1 MSYQFVNPYNFIPLS
16 GQAPDRKPA
25 GAEAEDE
32 TLFTGEIKYS
42 VLTKTPIF
50 IPNTSCEN
58 MFGSNVEGHK
68 SYDFFS
74 YHDLSDEEERKNAP
88 YVPVIPGS
96 EIRGLIRSNYEILTN
111 SCLSSLDSDNVMSKR
126 TRKVLSPG
134 LIRRKEDGTYDLYD
148 AEDCLLRTKSSDCL
162 EDDDWEPNDTHF
174 SKKSYI
180 QKDLSEGQKV
190 WFKKKTRRG
199 KSLVNHLTKD
209 KTKKGQEGRNSEGY
223 VLKGN
228 DGPVIERN
236 GENDWKA
243 MKHCCHVFAYM
254 TDQPVVR
261 NISLDILQ
269 TVIDEYG
276 KNKETKMHYTVYDAE
291 LKKFMNGEMEQDS
304 CFPVYYD
311 KVDEIGAL
319 YLSPASITREIY
331 ERTLG
336 EIAGPHKTCSKK
348 EKLCPACRLFGM
360 LGKGKDAFAVTSRL
374 RFSDLEFQGSMDKA
388 REAYLEPVTL
398 QPLSSPKLN
407 NMEFYLKRPEDAV
420 FWTYDYYVDQYDMI
434 RKNESGI
441 NGRKFYW
448 HDMST
453 VSGNLR
459 TDEPTQ
465 LNVTVRP
472 LEEKQTFSG
481 SIYFEKLTREELNSL
496 IYTVNTGEKGDIKEK
511 EHGYKLGHAKPLG
524 LGSVALHV
532 DSVSIRVYQSDEH
545 GISRKIKDYEEYQP
559 DELPGLIDRDV
570 LENFQIMTAFNAVE
584 GKNIDYPRRQNGG
597 DIFDW
602 FVQNHKG
609 YKNKN
614 GIRKSLESPSKEIQE
629 YYREYMIPLQTE
641 LGRID
646 VGINKPVPIR
656 TFSTESA
663 SDGKNNGKSA
673 METDFEAHK
682 KYIAE
687 VTGYRNDDVILKT
700 EDGREVSI
708 NFRQLEKIEKGA
720 RKAQDI
726 KKGRKFEIFY
736 RKITMN
742 GPVWEATKG

>member
-1 MSYQFVNPYNFIPLS
+1 MPYQFVNPYNFIPLS

-25 GAEAEDE
+25 GAEAENE

-42 VLTKTPIF
+42 VLTKTPLF

-126 TRKVLSPG
+126 THEVFSSG

-148 AEDCLLRTKSSDCL
+148 AEDCLLRTESSNEMKDGK
-162 EDDDWEPNDTHF
+162 WERTDEHY
-174 SKKSYI
+174 KIKSYI
-180 QKDLSEGQKV
+180 RGDLSEGQKV
-190 WFKKKTRRG
+190 WFKKEPRQG
-199 KSLVNHLTKD
+199 KSLVNYLTKEE
-209 KTKKGQEGRNSEGY
+209 TKKDKDERNAEGY

-228 DGPVIERN
+228 DGPVIKRN
-236 GENDWKA
+236 GRTDWKA
-243 MKHCCHVFAYM
+243 MKHCCHVFAHP
-254 TDQPVVR
+254 TGEPVKK
-261 NISLDILQ
+261 NISLDILK
-269 TVIDEYG
+269 TLIREYG
-276 KNKETKMHYTVYDAE
+276 KNEKESVHYTEYEKELIKFIEGKAE
-291 LKKFMNGEMEQDS
+291 ENHY
-304 CFPVYYD
+304 FPVYYS

-336 EIAGPHKTCSKK
+336 EIAGSHKTCSKK

-360 LGKGKDAFAVTSRL
+360 LGKGKDAFTVTSRL
-374 RFSDLEFQGSMDKA
+374 RFSDLEFQGSTD
-388 REAYLEPVTL
+388 EAEGSYLKPVTL

-407 NMEFYLKRPEDAV
+407 NMEFYLKRPEGAI
-420 FWTYDYYVDQYDMI
+420 FWTYDYFIDKYEKI
-434 RKNESGI
+434 RKNTGGI

-453 VSGNLR
+453 VSGNLK

-472 LEEKQTFSG
+472 LGEKQTFSG

-496 IYTVNTGEKGDIKEK
+496 IYTVNTGEEGDIKEK

-524 LGSVALHV
+524 FGSVALHV
-532 DSVSIRVYQSDEH
+532 DSVSIRVYQSDEN

-570 LENFQIMTAFNAVE
+570 LENFRIMTAFDAAK
-584 GKNIDYPRRQNGG
+584 GKNIDYPRKEEGG
-597 DIFDW
+597 KIFEW
-602 FVQNHKG
+602 YTQNHKAYSKDKKTKLKYMVG
-609 YKNKN
+609 SPLH
-614 GIRKSLESPSKEIQE
+614 RKQE
-629 YYREYMIPLQTE
+629 YYREYMIPMQIG
-641 LGRID
+641 LGKID
-646 VGINKPVPIR
+646 PGYDVEVVGC
-656 TFSTESA
+656 E
-663 SDGKNNGKSA
+663 GNN
-673 METDFEAHK
+673 
-682 KYIAE
+682 
-687 VTGYRNDDVILKT
+687 VILKNEENKRISLSFDSLT
-700 EDGREVSI
+700 NLNRVQKNVKRAQNLKKGTKFKIIYRKKQRDGRI
-708 NFRQLEKIEKGA
+708 L
-720 RKAQDI
+720 
-726 KKGRKFEIFY
+726 
-736 RKITMN
+736 
-742 GPVWEATKG
+742 WEATKL